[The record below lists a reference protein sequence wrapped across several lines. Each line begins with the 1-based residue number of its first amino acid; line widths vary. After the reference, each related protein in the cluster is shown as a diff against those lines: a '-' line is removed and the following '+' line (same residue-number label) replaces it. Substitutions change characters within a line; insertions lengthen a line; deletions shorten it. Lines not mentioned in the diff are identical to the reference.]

1 MVYNLM
7 SISFLFGATP
17 SENWPG
23 FRGDGSSV
31 VSSGSLPLEWMP
43 AKNIA
48 WKADLPGYGQ
58 SSPVIW
64 NDTIFLTAVDGK
76 EKEKC
81 IVVAFNAA
89 MGAILWK
96 KEFEASQKGKNNP
109 MMSRAAPT
117 PVVDEKA
124 VYASFESGDIIC
136 CSHSGAELWKRSISM
151 EVGEFKNNHGIGSS
165 LAQTANAVIFL
176 LDHAGPSFLLAI
188 DKATGKN
195 LWKTQRESR
204 TSWTS
209 PVSCEVNGRELVL
222 VSSSGNFGIYGA
234 SDGKLLASMDG
245 LVGNNIP
252 SPTFHK
258 GLIFIGSGE
267 NRMNP
272 DPKASAKSN
281 CMLMMAH
288 LDGKTSLG
296 KNWEASKAISHHA
309 SPLAYE
315 GVVYFVTKSGLV
327 HALDMNSGKE
337 LFVERLDSQCWATP
351 VAGDG
356 RVYFF
361 GKDGVTTV
369 IKAGPKFEKLAT
381 NRIWGKVEFDKNF
394 ELAKKKASDSMAG
407 MGKGGPGGF
416 TKSKN
421 GESGSKDEKKSNSVT
436 EKGQGG
442 RGGMSP
448 QELEAA
454 RYSAVGDVVYGVAAS
469 KGRFFLRAGD
479 SLFCIKAAN

>member
-1 MVYNLM
+1 MVANFLL
-7 SISFLFGATP
+7 IGFLFGASP
-17 SENWPG
+17 SETWTG

-31 VSSGSLPLEWMP
+31 VLNGKLPLEWMP
-43 AKNIA
+43 GKNIS
-48 WKADLPGYGQ
+48 WKTELPGYGQ
-58 SSPVIW
+58 SSPVVW
-64 NDTIFLTAVDGK
+64 KDTIFLTAIDGK

-81 IVVAFNAA
+81 ILMAYSCSKGG
-89 MGAILWK
+89 MLWK

-124 VYASFESGDIIC
+124 VYASFESGDVIC
-136 CSHSGAELWKRSISM
+136 CSHTGAELWKKSISIEM
-151 EVGEFKNNHGIGSS
+151 GEFKNNHGIGSS
-165 LAQTANAVIFL
+165 LAQTRNAVIFL

-195 LWKTQRESR
+195 LWKTQRESK

-209 PVSCEVNGRELVL
+209 PVACEINGREVVL
-222 VSSSGNFGIYGA
+222 VSSSGSFGIYGA
-234 SDGKLLASMDG
+234 SDGVLMASVDG

-252 SPTFHK
+252 SPTYHQ
-258 GLIFIGSGE
+258 GMIFIGSGE

-281 CMLMMAH
+281 CMLSIARV
-288 LDGKTSLG
+288 DGKTSIK

-315 GVVYFVTKSGLV
+315 GVVYFVTKNGLV
-327 HALDMNSGKE
+327 NALDMKTGNE
-337 LFVERLDSQCWATP
+337 LFSERLDSQCWATP

-369 IKAGPKFEKLAT
+369 IKSGPKFEKLAT
-381 NRIWGKVEFDKNF
+381 NRIWGKEDFDINF
-394 ELAKKKASDSMAG
+394 ELAKKKAAESGASI
-407 MGKGGPGGF
+407 GKGGPSGF
-416 TKSKN
+416 GKAKEK
-421 GESGSKDEKKSNSVT
+421 ESAVKDEKKSGPVG

-448 QELEAA
+448 QELEAT

-469 KGRFFLRAGD
+469 GEKFFLRAGN
-479 SLFCIKAAN
+479 SLFCINSSK

>member
-1 MVYNLM
+1 MTIKLLIA
-7 SISFLFGATP
+7 SLLLGASP
-17 SENWPG
+17 AENWSG

-31 VSSGSLPLEWMP
+31 VSGKLPMDWSP
-43 AKNIA
+43 VKNIA
-48 WKADLPGYGQ
+48 WKTNLPGYGQ

-64 NDTIFLTAVDGK
+64 NDHVFITAIEGK

-81 IVVAFNAA
+81 ILMAFSASRGE
-89 MGAILWK
+89 MLWK

-124 VYASFESGDIIC
+124 VYASFESGDIFC
-136 CSHSGAELWKRSISM
+136 CSHMGSELWKRSISSEM
-151 EVGEFKNNHGIGSS
+151 GEFKNNHGIGSS
-165 LAQTANAVIFL
+165 LSQTRNSVIFL

-195 LWKTQRESR
+195 LWKTQRESK

-209 PVSCEVNGRELVL
+209 PLACEINGQEVVL
-222 VSSSGNFGIYGA
+222 VSSSGSFSIYGA
-234 SDGKLLASMDG
+234 TDGSLLASVDG

-252 SPTFHK
+252 SPTFHQ
-258 GLIFIGSGE
+258 GMIFIGSGE

-272 DPKASAKSN
+272 DPNASAKSN
-281 CMLMMAH
+281 CMLRVSRV
-288 LDGKTSLG
+288 DGKTSIE

-309 SPLAYE
+309 SPLVYE
-315 GVVYFVTKSGLV
+315 GVVYFVTKNGLV
-327 HALDMNSGKE
+327 HALDMKTGNE

-369 IKAGPKFEKLAT
+369 IKAGPKYEKLAT
-381 NRIWGKVEFDKNF
+381 NRIWGKEEYDKNF
-394 ELAKKKASDSMAG
+394 EFAKKKAAESMAA
-407 MGKGGPGGF
+407 MGKSGPGGF
-416 TKSKN
+416 GKSREK
-421 GESGSKDEKKSNSVT
+421 ESAGKEEKKSSASV
-436 EKGQGG
+436 EKGPGG

-469 KGRFFLRAGD
+469 DGKFFLRAGD
-479 SLFCIKAAN
+479 SLFCINVSK